1 MTGGGKI
8 LLLIFVILILLGFW
22 EAFLQRRNLSRMPI
36 RVHVNGT
43 RGKSSV
49 VRLIA
54 GGLRESG
61 IRTCA
66 KTTGTLARMI
76 LPDASEYPV
85 FRPGGANVIEQVRI
99 VSAAASYDAQAI
111 VVECMALQPQL
122 QWMCESRFIKA
133 THGVIT
139 NARADHLDVMG
150 PEEKDVALALAA
162 TTPVKAKLFT
172 AEGRFLH
179 VFEEAARDRQT
190 RLFHVTPDDIGS
202 VTEEEMEGFQYVEH
216 KENVALA
223 LQVCADLG
231 IDRGTALRGMWKA
244 PPDPGVMTISHI
256 RFFGRYI
263 YFVNVFAANDPE
275 STERLWNMALDKVS
289 RCGKTD
295 HNLQLQ
301 VRQAPSLRTAR
312 GGLQPVAA
320 CRQLRADGKRN
331 PLSREGSHLERY
343 AGKEIYFRRAPER
356 RRYFRV
362 DHRAGGKVS
371 RCGRH
376 GKCERAGSEPCP
388 VLPKPQYSEGGCM
401 IEILPVSIG
410 IGLAV
415 SLFLSEALGMAG
427 AGLVVP
433 GYLALH
439 ATDPVSIIITLASG
453 FAAFGLVRG
462 LGSTIIIF
470 GRRRTILMILAGYLI
485 GMAARYFFGGMMGTQ
500 AEEIP
505 VIGFI
510 VPGLIAI
517 WLDRRGVI
525 ESLSALVTASVIVRL
540 ILILIYGAELNK

>member
-1 MTGGGKI
+1 MAGSKI
-8 LLLIFVILILLGFW
+8 LLLIFVVLILLGFW

-179 VFEEAARDRQT
+179 VFEDAAKDRQT
-190 RLFHVTPDDIGS
+190 RLFHVSPDDIS
-202 VTEEEMEGFQYVEH
+202 SITDEEMEGFQYVEH
-216 KENVALA
+216 RENVALA
-223 LQVCADLG
+223 LRVCLDLG
-231 IDRGTALRGMWKA
+231 IDRETALRGMWKA

-256 RFFGRYI
+256 RFFGRHI
-263 YFVNVFAANDPE
+263 HFVNVFAANDPE
-275 STERLWNMALDKVS
+275 STERLWNMALEKFPDVE
-289 RCGKTD
+289 
-295 HNLQLQ
+295 
-301 VRQAPSLRTAR
+301 
-312 GGLQPVAA
+312 
-320 CRQLRADGKRN
+320 KR
-331 PLSREGSHLERY
+331 
-343 AGKEIYFRRAPER
+343 
-356 RRYFRV
+356 
-362 DHRAGGKVS
+362 
-371 RCGRH
+371 
-376 GKCERAGSEPCP
+376 
-388 VLPKPQYSEGGCM
+388 
-401 IEILPVSIG
+401 
-410 IGLAV
+410 
-415 SLFLSEALGMAG
+415 
-427 AGLVVP
+427 
-433 GYLALH
+433 
-439 ATDPVSIIITLASG
+439 
-453 FAAFGLVRG
+453 
-462 LGSTIIIF
+462 IIIF
-470 GRRRTILMILAGYLI
+470 NCRSDRPHRSEQLGAACSQWRPADSYVLMGSGTHFLERAAILKGVPAKKFISAEHQSDGDIFELIIEQAGKSAVVVGMGNAKGQGLSLVRFFRNRSILKEVA
-485 GMAARYFFGGMMGTQ
+485 
-500 AEEIP
+500 
-505 VIGFI
+505 
-510 VPGLIAI
+510 
-517 WLDRRGVI
+517 
-525 ESLSALVTASVIVRL
+525 
-540 ILILIYGAELNK
+540 